1 MLGSQVT
8 PFFTL
13 CRVKVVKQKVGTSR
27 KIVTIEVTPNKHY
40 VPVCHKCHSKVKRIH
55 SPHRRTIRGMDIF
68 GAKSFITVEY
78 RRLRWPHVDSHII
91 PTKILG
97 LIQIISH
104 PSTKSLY
111 HYPFPESPKA
121 FHF

>member
-1 MLGSQVT
+1 MPGRDGPYSYVE
-8 PFFTL
+8 
-13 CRVKVVKQKVGTSR
+13 VKTVLRDAIGIDPDSKGF
-27 KIVTIEVTPNKHY
+27 
-40 VPVCHKCHSKVKRIH
+40 VCS
-55 SPHRRTIRGMDIF
+55 
-68 GAKSFITVEY
+68 
-78 RRLRWPHVDSHII
+78 VDSHII